1 MNPFYYEPRM
11 VDFHGVMNVADHRL
25 KIYSLRAPQFAND
38 PLPPAE
44 NIQRM
49 LEAGLLE
56 LALEADHKVG
66 FAILHWAG
74 DGLYVLVNTWYDAN
88 MLRLSAFLVDDLNAA
103 EPKLQSLA
111 HLHVIACVWELEIY
125 KFERDAWVEEVLL
138 QRPTSLTD
146 EVLAGYL
153 EAGMRGTA

>member
-1 MNPFYYEPRM
+1 MNPLYYEART
-11 VDFHGVMNVADHRL
+11 VDFHGVMEVSDHRL
-25 KIYSLRAPQFAND
+25 KIYSLRAPQFADD
-38 PLPPAE
+38 PLPPAQ
-44 NIQRM
+44 NIERM
-49 LEAGLLE
+49 LEAGILE

-88 MLRLSAFLVDDLNAA
+88 MLRLSAFRVDDLSVP
-103 EPKLQSLA
+103 EPQLESLA

-125 KFERDAWVEEVLL
+125 KFERDAWVREVLE
-138 QRPTSLTD
+138 QCPPALTND
-146 EVLAGYL
+146 VLAGYF